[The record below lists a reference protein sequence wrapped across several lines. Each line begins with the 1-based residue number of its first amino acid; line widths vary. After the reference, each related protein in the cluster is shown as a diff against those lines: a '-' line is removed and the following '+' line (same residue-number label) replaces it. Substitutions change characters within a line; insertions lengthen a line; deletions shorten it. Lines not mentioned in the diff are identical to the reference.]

1 MSWGRVEHG
10 WEGHA
15 QLVEGSGARP
25 GARRALWLCSFWGQA
40 PVGSRAWGGDGR
52 QEGLSVISKEAGRS
66 QQRLGCPTGRS
77 RSSSESSGPRG
88 GGRGTVRTENRAA
101 SGDRDVSHGGLRLD
115 LTASVFA
122 AGQGR
127 GAGPEGH
134 GGQACPEGAST
145 CREARPLQAGLGAL
159 LGLPSRPRLW
169 WQHTQEEERADRSQV
184 RRSRLRSSECG
195 R

>member
-25 GARRALWLCSFWGQA
+25 GARRALWLRSFWGQA

-101 SGDRDVSHGGLRLD
+101 GGDRDVSHRGLRLD
-115 LTASVFA
+115 LTAGVFA
-122 AGQGR
+122 AG
-127 GAGPEGH
+127 
-134 GGQACPEGAST
+134 
-145 CREARPLQAGLGAL
+145 
-159 LGLPSRPRLW
+159 
-169 WQHTQEEERADRSQV
+169 
-184 RRSRLRSSECG
+184 
-195 R
+195 